1 MNKKVT
7 LKKVRVTISLDE
19 KLIWILRHKQAEMML
34 DNNKQVTIS
43 AVVNSLL
50 NQVIKNEK
58 KTNSQ
63 LDLVFSHNNLV

>member
-1 MNKKVT
+1 M
-7 LKKVRVTISLDE
+7 RVTISLDE
-19 KLIWILRHKQAEMML
+19 KLIWILRHKQSEMML